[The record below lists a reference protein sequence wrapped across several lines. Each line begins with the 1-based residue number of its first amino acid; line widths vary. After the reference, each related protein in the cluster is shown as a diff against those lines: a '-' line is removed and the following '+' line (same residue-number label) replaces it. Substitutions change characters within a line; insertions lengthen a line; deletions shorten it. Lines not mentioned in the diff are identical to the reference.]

1 MRFAA
6 LALVCAVSTASS
18 VAAQTLEPFWPGAQ
32 YDPKIPTLAQVVGH
46 ASGDQV
52 TTPEQI
58 GTYLRA
64 LAQAAPERTRLTE
77 YARTWEG
84 RPLWL
89 LVIGS
94 PERMAKLDQ
103 VKADIKRLADPRGL
117 APSEADRLVASAPVV
132 VWLVHGVHGN
142 EISSGDAAL
151 LEAYHLLAA
160 RGDAG
165 VEAVLRD
172 ALVLIDPMQ
181 NPDGRARFIFQ
192 NLQGQAAAPD
202 PAPYNAEH
210 DEPWPGGRSNHYLF
224 DMNRDWFAQ
233 TQPETRGRI
242 TVALDYFPQVNVDLH
257 EQGGNNSYYFAPPA
271 DPLNPHYTKS
281 QIAGFDLFGRAN
293 GARFDE
299 RGWAYYIR
307 EVYDGFYPG
316 YGDSWPMLHGSI
328 GMTYEQASAR
338 ALSFTRTDGTVLTF
352 RDGVLHHFNAAIT
365 TAITAARN
373 RERLVRD
380 FLDYRRSAVSEGEKA
395 AVRDYVLV
403 PGHDPSRAAALARNL
418 ATQGIEVR
426 RAAEPLRLGT
436 RTIPAGAYVVSNA
449 QPAARLVR
457 NLLDLDTRQ
466 DAPFIARQE
475 ARRQRRQPDQI
486 YDITGWS
493 LPLVYDVEVAT
504 SAVAITV
511 RTTPVPSSYD
521 AAPTPRTVAAGKVGY
536 LVPWGTAAAALTV
549 DALKQGLRVT
559 SIGGEFTLGGRT
571 YPIGTA
577 LVRTAGNPADLQ
589 TRMAGLST
597 RHGAEVVPIDSAYV
611 ESGTSLG
618 SPENGFIKLP
628 RVLLAWDQPTGTLSA
643 GWTRYVLERRYGQA
657 VTAVRTSALGRVDF
671 ADFDVVVLP
680 SGNYAGP
687 IGDAVLARLK
697 DWIRLGGTLVTLA
710 EATRWAATGAV
721 GLLDTNAL
729 LKDGRPDVPATTGPA
744 PASGGSGAAATGGG
758 AAGASSPA
766 SATANPEPDPK
777 VASAAPTG
785 AGKPAAAVGSAT
797 ARAASSES
805 GASGSSPD
813 AGTRALSPADVAYDK
828 AIQPDRERP
837 DSQPGALLRATVDT
851 EHWLSAGSDAE
862 TQVVIEGAR
871 VFAPIK
877 LNAGRNVVYYAP
889 KASLVA
895 SGLIWPEGQ
904 DLLVRKAYLMHQPMG
919 QGHVI
924 AFAEDATYRGY
935 AEATMLL
942 FMNAVLLGPA
952 Y

>member
-1 MRFAA
+1 MRHVF
-6 LALVCAVSTASS
+6 LALVMALAAASPTF
-18 VAAQTLEPFWPGAQ
+18 AQASEPFWPGAQ
-32 YDPKIPTLAQVVGH
+32 YDPKIPTLEHVVGH
-46 ASGDQV
+46 ASGEKV

-58 GTYLRA
+58 GSYLRA
-64 LAQAAPERTRLTE
+64 LAQAAPDRTRLTE

-89 LVIGS
+89 FVVGS
-94 PERMAKLDQ
+94 PERIAKLDQ

-117 APSEADRLVASAPVV
+117 SQAEADRLVAAAPVV

-165 VEAVLRD
+165 VDAVLKD

-192 NLQGQAAAPD
+192 NLQGQAREPD

-210 DEPWPGGRSNHYLF
+210 DEPWPGGRANHYLF

-242 TVALDYFPQVNVDLH
+242 KIALDYFPQVNVDLH

-271 DPLNPHYTKS
+271 DPLNPHYTK
-281 QIAGFDLFGRAN
+281 QQLAGFDLFGRAN
-293 GARFDE
+293 AARFDE

-338 ALSFTRTDGTVLTF
+338 ALSFARTDGTVMTF
-352 RDGVLHHFNAAIT
+352 RDGVMHHFNAAIT
-365 TAITAARN
+365 TAVTAARN

-380 FLDYRRSAVSEGEKA
+380 FLEYRRSAVAEGERGP
-395 AVRDYVLV
+395 VREYVLV

-418 ATQGIEVR
+418 ATQGIDVR
-426 RAAEPLRLGT
+426 RAESPVTVGT
-436 RTIPAGAYVVSNA
+436 HTIPAGAYLVSHA
-449 QPAARLVR
+449 QPAGRLVR
-457 NLLDLDTRQ
+457 NLLEFDTKQ
-466 DAPFIARQE
+466 DAAFIARQE

-493 LPLVYDVEVAT
+493 LPLVYDVEVVT
-504 SAVAITV
+504 SPVAITV
-511 RTTPVPSSYD
+511 KTVSVPSSYD
-521 AAPTPRTVAAGKVGY
+521 TAPVPRTLVAGKVGY
-536 LVPWGTAAAALTV
+536 LVPWGSAAAALTV
-549 DALKQGLRVT
+549 EAVAQGLRVH

-577 LVRTAGNPADLQ
+577 LVRTAGNPLDLSA
-589 TRMAGLST
+589 RMSVLAT
-597 RHGAEVVPIDSAYV
+597 KHGAEVVPIDSAYV

-618 SPENGFIKLP
+618 SPENGFIKRL
-628 RVLLAWDQPTGTLSA
+628 RVLMAWDQPTGTLSA

-657 VTAVRTSALGRVDF
+657 VTAVRTASLGRVDF

-680 SGNYAGP
+680 SGNYAGQ
-687 IGDAVLARLK
+687 IGDAVLNRLK

-710 EATRWAATGAV
+710 DATRWATTSAV

-729 LKDGRPDVPATTGPA
+729 LKDGRPDIPATTGPA
-744 PASGGSGAAATGGG
+744 PASSGVGATASTPPPPAATAGAARPDTGAAA
-758 AAGASSPA
+758 
-766 SATANPEPDPK
+766 
-777 VASAAPTG
+777 AAP
-785 AGKPAAAVGSAT
+785 AAQKPPAP
-797 ARAASSES
+797 
-805 GASGSSPD
+805 SPGFD
-813 AGTRALSPADVAYDK
+813 YDK

-837 DSQPGALLRATVDT
+837 DAQPGALLRATVDT
-851 EHWLSAGSDAE
+851 EHWLSAGSDGE
-862 TQVVIEGAR
+862 TAVVIEGSR

-877 LNAGRNVVYYAP
+877 LNAGRNVVYYAN

-904 DLLVRKAYLMHQPMG
+904 DLLVRKAYLMHQPLG

-924 AFAEDATYRGY
+924 GFAEEATYRGY
-935 AEATMLL
+935 TEATMLL